1 MSPVNFHRAF
11 ARWYSEI
18 ERHWQE
24 LAGRRRAYSWLISIC
39 LLITV
44 AGSLWFANEFEC
56 G

>member
-1 MSPVNFHRAF
+1 MSRAI
-11 ARWYSEI
+11 STELSPDGIQI